1 MKITQV
7 FVPSILMGLAAM
19 ASGQGAAPTK
29 PVTIHIQKAIL
40 STKDGEKASADLQA
54 KFAPRRNAIEKKAND
69 VNTKQEQLKKG
80 AATMSAEA
88 RDRLTREIETDQKSL
103 QRDQEDFDADVQAEE
118 GKVMNELGG
127 RLMEVIGKYANQ
139 NGISLVMD
147 TSNPQSQLIWADP
160 SIDITAD
167 IVKLYDL
174 AHPVAAGAAAP
185 PPAAAPAAPKP
196 GTAAAP
202 VTKKQ

>member
-1 MKITQV
+1 LKIKQV
-7 FVPSILMGLAAM
+7 FVPTIMLGMAALAA
-19 ASGQGAAPTK
+19 AQGGVPSK
-29 PVTIHIQKAIL
+29 PATIHIQKAIL

-54 KFAPRRNAIEKKAND
+54 KFAPRKAAIDKKQAD
-69 VNTKQEQLKKG
+69 MLAKQDQLKKG

-88 RDRLTREIETDQKSL
+88 RDRLTREIDADQKSL
-103 QRDQEDFDADVQAEE
+103 QRDQEDFEADVQAEE

-127 RLMEVIGKYANQ
+127 RLLEVIGKYANQ
-139 NGISLVMD
+139 NGISMVMD

-174 AHPVAAGAAAP
+174 AHPVAATGAPAP
-185 PPAAAPAAPKP
+185 APAMAPKPPAATAPA
-196 GTAAAP
+196 
-202 VTKKQ
+202 TKKQ

>member
-19 ASGQGAAPTK
+19 AAGQGAAPTK